1 MKKTFKFSV
10 VLSGDETPVFMDGE
24 EKGVVATVEVTY
36 DLTKEQYRSPL
47 FANALLQKQREVMED
62 VVNVTIEEV
71 K

>member
-10 VLSGDETPVFMDGE
+10 VLDDDETPVLMDGE
-24 EKGVVATVEVTY
+24 KPGVVATVEVTY
-36 DLTKEQYRSPL
+36 ELTEEQYKSPI

-62 VVNVTIEEV
+62 IVKVEIEEV